1 LPDQNGEN
9 VVEIGKTQYYVR
21 FRSDAH
27 LWYMRLRT
35 VTKAADQNVVDEDL
49 RFAKPGDGGQ

>member
-1 LPDQNGEN
+1 
-9 VVEIGKTQYYVR
+9 
-21 FRSDAH
+21 
-27 LWYMRLRT
+27 MRLRT